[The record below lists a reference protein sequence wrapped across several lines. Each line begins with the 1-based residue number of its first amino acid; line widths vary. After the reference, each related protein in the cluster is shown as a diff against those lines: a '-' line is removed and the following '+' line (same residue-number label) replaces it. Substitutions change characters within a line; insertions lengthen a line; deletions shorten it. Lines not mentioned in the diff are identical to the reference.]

1 MKLCPC
7 IDIHNGTVKQIV
19 GSTLG
24 GIAPGDEQVFENYK
38 SIMGAS
44 HFAGIFKSRGLTDGH
59 VINLNKKDSGFFKAS
74 ENEVF
79 SALST
84 YPKGLMAG
92 GGIDIENAKEYLE
105 KGASHVIMTSALFR
119 HNRLSFEYLREFAK
133 KIGSQYLIID
143 LSCKKDGDE
152 YFVFTDRWQKKTDTV
167 VSTGL
172 FQKLFAYCDGF
183 LIHGIAFEGKKG
195 GFDESLVK
203 LLSVAA
209 PLSKPITYAG
219 GIASLDDIK
228 KLRQISNDNIDI
240 TIGSALSIYG
250 GKLSLDEVLAV
261 LR

>member
-1 MKLCPC
+1 MKIRPC

-24 GIAPGDEQVFENYK
+24 GIEPGDEQVFENYK

-44 HFAGIFKSRGLTDGH
+44 HFAGIFKSKGLSGGH

-79 SALST
+79 SALRT
-84 YPKGLMAG
+84 YPKGLIAG
-92 GGIDIENAKEYLE
+92 GGIDFENAKEYLE

-119 HNRLSFEYLREFAK
+119 NSRLSFEYLREFAK
-133 KIGSQYLIID
+133 KIGPQYLVID
-143 LSCKKDGDE
+143 LSCKKEGNE
-152 YFVFTDRWQKKTDTV
+152 YFVFTDRWQKKTDTI

-183 LIHGIAFEGKKG
+183 LIHGISVEGKKG
-195 GFDESLVK
+195 GFDEALVK
-203 LLSVAA
+203 LLSLAA
-209 PLSKPITYAG
+209 PLTKPITYAG
-219 GIASLDDIK
+219 GIASIDDIK
-228 KLRQISNDNIDI
+228 KIKDISNDNIDI

-250 GKLSLDEVLAV
+250 GKLSLDEVLSAV
-261 LR
+261 

>member
-24 GIAPGDEQVFENYK
+24 GVDPNDEQVFENYK
-38 SIMGAS
+38 SVMGAA
-44 HFAGIFKSRGLTDGH
+44 HFASIFKAKGLTGGH
-59 VINLNKKDSGFFKAS
+59 VINLNSRDSGFFKAS

-84 YPKGLMAG
+84 YPKGLTAG
-92 GGIDIENAKEYLE
+92 GGIDIENAKDYLD

-119 HNRLSFEYLREFAK
+119 NKKLSFEYLREFAK
-133 KIGSQYLIID
+133 KVGSKYLIID
-143 LSCKKDGDE
+143 LSCKKEGDE

-172 FQKLFAYCDGF
+172 FQKLYAYCEGF
-183 LIHGIAFEGKKG
+183 LVHGIASEGKKG
-195 GFDESLVK
+195 GFDENLVK
-203 LLSVAA
+203 LLSLAA
-209 PLSKPITYAG
+209 PVTKPITYAG
-219 GIASLDDIK
+219 GIASIDDIK
-228 KLRQISNDNIDI
+228 KIKAITNGNIDI

-250 GKLSLDEVLAV
+250 GSLSIDEVIAV
-261 LR
+261 I

>member
-1 MKLCPC
+1 MKLRPC

-24 GIAPGDEQVFENYK
+24 GIEPGDEQVFENYK

-44 HFAGIFKSRGLTDGH
+44 HFAGIFRSKGLSGGH
-59 VINLNKKDSGFFKAS
+59 VINLNKKDSGFFSAS

-79 SALST
+79 SALKT
-84 YPKGLMAG
+84 YPKGLIAG

-119 HNRLSFEYLREFAK
+119 HSRLSFEYLREFAK
-133 KIGSQYLIID
+133 KIGPQYLIID
-143 LSCKKDGDE
+143 LSCKKEGDE
-152 YFVFTDRWQKKTDTV
+152 YFVFTDRWQKRTDTV

-183 LIHGIAFEGKKG
+183 LIHGIAVEGKKN
-195 GFDESLVK
+195 GFDEALVK
-203 LLSVAA
+203 LLSLAA
-209 PLSKPITYAG
+209 PLTKPITYAG
-219 GIASLDDIK
+219 GIASIDDIK
-228 KLRQISNDNIDI
+228 NLKAISNDNIDI

-250 GKLSLDEVLAV
+250 GSLSLDEVLLAI
-261 LR
+261 